1 MYNNEYLN
9 IVYQQKE
16 GVILREI
23 ADETILVP
31 ICGEIANLER
41 IFYLDNVSK
50 YIWGQFDGKKT
61 LEDIS
66 KEITREFDIKI
77 ETAFND
83 LLEYADQ
90 LKKEK
95 LIGIA

>member
-1 MYNNEYLN
+1 MSNNEYRN

-16 GVILREI
+16 DVILREI

-50 YIWGQFDGKKT
+50 FIWEQFDGEKT
-61 LEDIS
+61 LADIS
-66 KEITREFDIKI
+66 KAVTAEFDIEI

-83 LLEYADQ
+83 LLEYVDQ
-90 LKKEK
+90 LKSEK
-95 LIGIA
+95 LVGII